1 MLSNSQQLE
10 ASFSA
15 RRVSALRTSSA
26 KNRLSVADIH
36 LAADR
41 IAPYIRRTPVVK
53 NAGLGDKLGTNIYL
67 KLELLQK
74 TAAFK
79 VRGAFNKMLSLS
91 EVELERG
98 IVAVSAGNHAQAVAY
113 AANRLGHR
121 ALILMPESTPENYI
135 EKTRGYGA
143 EVELFPTLSDAFV
156 VAKEYEL
163 GGYVYIHPFDDP
175 LVIAGQGTIGLEILA
190 DVPEATDIV
199 VSIGGGGLACGIA
212 LAAKAL
218 NPEIRI
224 WGVETNGAD
233 AMAQSF
239 DAGRIVEL
247 PNAASIARTLCAP
260 AVGRLN
266 FELAKELL
274 EGVTVVD
281 DAAAIESL
289 FYLLDHA
296 KVLAEPAASCTLA
309 AAEVLQ
315 ANFDRSS
322 HVVLVLCGGNIGM
335 SDLFDLAHYA
345 DRNNGK
351 KQY

>member
-1 MLSNSQQLE
+1 MLSNSQQLDP
-10 ASFSA
+10 AFSA
-15 RRVSALRTSSA
+15 CLVSALSA
-26 KNRLSVADIH
+26 SRAETGLTIADIH
-36 LAADR
+36 KAADQ
-41 IAPYIRRTPVVK
+41 IAPYIRRTPVVR

-79 VRGAFNKMLSLS
+79 VRGAFNKILSLS
-91 EVELERG
+91 EAELTRG

-113 AANRLGHR
+113 AANKLGHR
-121 ALILMPESTPENYI
+121 ALILMPEATPVNYI

-143 EVELFPTLSDAFV
+143 EVELFPTLSDAFAAV
-156 VAKEYEL
+156 KEYEL
-163 GGYVYIHPFDDP
+163 GGYVYVHPFDDP
-175 LVIAGQGTIGLEILA
+175 LVIAGQGTIGLEIMA
-190 DVPEATDIV
+190 DVPAATDIV

-224 WGVETNGAD
+224 WGVETRGAD
-233 AMAQSF
+233 AMARAL

-260 AVGRLN
+260 AVGHLN

-309 AAEVLQ
+309 AAEVLRPK
-315 ANFDRSS
+315 FDRSS

-345 DRNNGK
+345 NVNNGK
-351 KQY
+351 